1 MNGFKKL
8 ALAAAVSSVVGI
20 AGCGGS
26 SGGGS
31 TGGETVSGETISGTA
46 TAPGEEGTIASFTQP
61 SIFEVALNFVVAP
74 VAAAI
79 TGLNPVKGATVE
91 LIRVDDEGNQI
102 GDVLAQ
108 TATSTT
114 GNYKL
119 TLPQGVN
126 LAGNLVVRIT
136 GQNNKQLRAQV
147 VEKDVDINPVSEFV
161 LRKFIETG
169 ADLDQL
175 VVTDVVKLSGKVE
188 EFDLTAGANLDEM
201 FSTLESEVG
210 DFVESEVAVVAGG
223 KGEASTVAGDYR
235 SAAFALELHDAENH
249 SSGTYAHSLW
259 ASSFQLADGGEN
271 VVNVTLVDEDDLYGS
286 RGGPSLSSAE
296 WLNHE
301 SEFEEVNETF
311 DGILTQSGILAIQGE
326 FEEEIEEEE
335 GWRWPAV
342 TYNLVQ
348 AGERGLFF
356 VQPNEAS
363 VRYAVIDTNDD
374 GTPDALDPSQK
385 LGDEISRSFE
395 VFARQPTNFQSSDL
409 SGQFGRVYI
418 ASEITTGELILK
430 TEVNTITFDGN
441 GNFNYAEV
449 MEGHGH
455 QISLS
460 ASGPGYVPITD
471 PADTGTFVVDSSGD
485 ITEAGGE
492 PADGFLNDTGDFIVM
507 SGGDGE
513 LGSYSELDMTLMTKL
528 PTDSGPS
535 VAGKQYRLQLIS
547 MKLDTQ
553 ERFLLSSSKFNTFLT
568 MASETEGAI
577 SGSFLE
583 VEKTTLGGQLS
594 VSTDMVDGAE
604 ASASI
609 SANGATTIT
618 VGSSEG
624 STTLDGFFNA
634 DASLGLFALRWEPTE
649 GDPDELGLVILTE
662 TN

>member
-441 GNFNYAEV
+441 GNFNYA
-449 MEGHGH
+449 
-455 QISLS
+455 
-460 ASGPGYVPITD
+460 
-471 PADTGTFVVDSSGD
+471 
-485 ITEAGGE
+485 
-492 PADGFLNDTGDFIVM
+492 
-507 SGGDGE
+507 
-513 LGSYSELDMTLMTKL
+513 
-528 PTDSGPS
+528 
-535 VAGKQYRLQLIS
+535 
-547 MKLDTQ
+547 
-553 ERFLLSSSKFNTFLT
+553 
-568 MASETEGAI
+568 
-577 SGSFLE
+577 
-583 VEKTTLGGQLS
+583 
-594 VSTDMVDGAE
+594 
-604 ASASI
+604 
-609 SANGATTIT
+609 
-618 VGSSEG
+618 
-624 STTLDGFFNA
+624 
-634 DASLGLFALRWEPTE
+634 
-649 GDPDELGLVILTE
+649 
-662 TN
+662 

>member
-1 MNGFKKL
+1 MNCFKKL
-8 ALAAAVSSVVGI
+8 ALVAAISSVIGI

-26 SGGGS
+26 SSGS
-31 TGGETVSGETISGTA
+31 SSNGDTASGESISGTA
-46 TAPGEEGTIASFTQP
+46 TAPAGAVASFEQP
-61 SIFEVALNFVVAP
+61 SIFEFALNFIVAP

-79 TGLNPVKGATVE
+79 TGLEPIEGATVQ
-91 LIRVDDEGNQI
+91 LIRVDDDGSQV
-102 GDVLAQ
+102 GDVLAE
-108 TATSTT
+108 TVTSIT
-114 GNYKL
+114 GDYKL

-126 LAGNLVVRIT
+126 LAGNLIVRIQ
-136 GQNNKQLRAQV
+136 GPNKELRAQV
-147 VEKDVDINPVSEFV
+147 VEKEVDISPVSEFV

-188 EFDLTAGANLDEM
+188 EFNLAAGADLDAM
-201 FSTLESEVG
+201 FQTLESEVG
-210 DFVESEVAVVAGG
+210 DFVESEAAVAAGG
-223 KGEASTVAGDYR
+223 KGNAGTVAGNYR
-235 SAAFALELHDAENH
+235 SAAFAMELHDSENNGW
-249 SSGTYAHSLW
+249 GTYSHSLW
-259 ASSFQLADGGEN
+259 ASTFEFADGGEN
-271 VVNVTLVDEDDLYGS
+271 VVNVTLIDEDDLYGS
-286 RGGPSLSSAE
+286 RGGPSLSSAQ

-311 DGILTQSGILAIQGE
+311 NGILTQSGILAIQGE

-348 AGERGLFF
+348 VGEQGLFF

-374 GTPDALDPSQK
+374 GTPDALDPTQK

-395 VFARQPTNFQSSDL
+395 VFARQPANFQNSDL

-430 TEVNTITFDGN
+430 TEVNTMTFDGS
-441 GNFNYAEV
+441 GNFNYAAV

-460 ASGPGYVPITD
+460 ASGPGYASLTD
-471 PADTGTFVVDSSGD
+471 PADSGTFLIDSSGD

-492 PADGFLNDTGDFIVM
+492 PADGFINDAGDFIAM
-507 SGGDGE
+507 SGGDGA

-528 PTDSGPS
+528 AAGTAPT
-535 VAGKQYRLQLIS
+535 VEGKQYRLQLIS
-547 MKLDTQ
+547 MKLDSQ
-553 ERFLLSSSKFNTFLT
+553 ERFLLSSSKFNTFLS
-568 MASETEGAI
+568 MASETEGTI
-577 SGSFLE
+577 NGSFLE
-583 VEKTTLGGQLS
+583 VAKSSLGGEVS
-594 VSTDMVDGAE
+594 VTTDVVENAK
-604 ASASI
+604 AAVSI
-609 SANGATTIT
+609 NTNGATTIT
-618 VGSSEG
+618 IGSSDG

-634 DASLGLFALRWEPTE
+634 DASLGLFALRWEPTD
-649 GDPDELGLVILTE
+649 GDPDELGLVVLTA
-662 TN
+662 TK

>member
-210 DFVESEVAVVAGG
+210 D
-223 KGEASTVAGDYR
+223 
-235 SAAFALELHDAENH
+235 
-249 SSGTYAHSLW
+249 
-259 ASSFQLADGGEN
+259 
-271 VVNVTLVDEDDLYGS
+271 
-286 RGGPSLSSAE
+286 
-296 WLNHE
+296 
-301 SEFEEVNETF
+301 
-311 DGILTQSGILAIQGE
+311 
-326 FEEEIEEEE
+326 
-335 GWRWPAV
+335 
-342 TYNLVQ
+342 
-348 AGERGLFF
+348 
-356 VQPNEAS
+356 
-363 VRYAVIDTNDD
+363 
-374 GTPDALDPSQK
+374 
-385 LGDEISRSFE
+385 
-395 VFARQPTNFQSSDL
+395 
-409 SGQFGRVYI
+409 
-418 ASEITTGELILK
+418 
-430 TEVNTITFDGN
+430 
-441 GNFNYAEV
+441 
-449 MEGHGH
+449 
-455 QISLS
+455 
-460 ASGPGYVPITD
+460 
-471 PADTGTFVVDSSGD
+471 
-485 ITEAGGE
+485 
-492 PADGFLNDTGDFIVM
+492 
-507 SGGDGE
+507 
-513 LGSYSELDMTLMTKL
+513 
-528 PTDSGPS
+528 
-535 VAGKQYRLQLIS
+535 
-547 MKLDTQ
+547 
-553 ERFLLSSSKFNTFLT
+553 
-568 MASETEGAI
+568 
-577 SGSFLE
+577 
-583 VEKTTLGGQLS
+583 
-594 VSTDMVDGAE
+594 
-604 ASASI
+604 
-609 SANGATTIT
+609 
-618 VGSSEG
+618 
-624 STTLDGFFNA
+624 
-634 DASLGLFALRWEPTE
+634 
-649 GDPDELGLVILTE
+649 
-662 TN
+662 

>member
-1 MNGFKKL
+1 MNGFRKL
-8 ALAAAVSSVVGI
+8 ALVVAVSSVVGI

-26 SGGGS
+26 SSSGGG
-31 TGGETVSGETISGTA
+31 TTSGETISGTA
-46 TAPGEEGTIASFTQP
+46 TAPAGAVASFEQP
-61 SIFEVALNFVVAP
+61 SVFEIAVNFVVAP

-79 TGLNPVKGATVE
+79 TGLDPVEGATVE

-102 GDVLAQ
+102 GDVLA
-108 TATSTT
+108 TTSTSIT
-114 GNYKL
+114 GNYTL
-119 TLPQGVN
+119 TLPEGVN
-126 LAGNLVVRIT
+126 LAGNLLVRII
-136 GQNNKQLRAQV
+136 GQNNQQMRAQV
-147 VEKDVDINPVSEFV
+147 VEKEVDISPVSEFV

-175 VVTDVVKLSGKVE
+175 VVTDVIKLSGKVE
-188 EFDLTAGANLDEM
+188 EFNLAAGADLDTM
-201 FSTLESEVG
+201 FETLENEVG
-210 DFVESEVAVVAGG
+210 DFIESEVAVVAGG
-223 KGEASTVAGDYR
+223 SGDAGSVAGKYR
-235 SAAFALELHDAENH
+235 SAAFALELHDSEDN
-249 SSGTYAHSLW
+249 SWGTYAHSLW
-259 ASSFQLADGGEN
+259 ASTFEFEDGGEN
-271 VVNVTLVDEDDLYGS
+271 VVNVTLSDEDDLYGS
-286 RGGPSLSSAE
+286 RGGPSLSSAQ

-301 SEFEEVNETF
+301 SEFEEINETF

-326 FEEEIEEEE
+326 FEEEIGEED

-348 AGERGLFF
+348 AGDRGLFF

-363 VRYAVIDTNDD
+363 VRYAVIDTNGDSV
-374 GTPDALDPSQK
+374 PDALDPDQK

-395 VFARQPTNFQSSDL
+395 IFARQPTSFQDSDL

-418 ASEITTGELILK
+418 ASDITTDELRLK

-441 GNFNYAEV
+441 GNFNYAAV

-460 ASGPGYVPITD
+460 ASGPGYAPLTD
-471 PADTGTFVVDSSGD
+471 PEDTGTFVIDSSGD

-492 PADGFLNDTGDFIVM
+492 PADGFINDAGDFIVM

-513 LGSYSELDMTLMTKL
+513 LGGYSELDMTLMIKL
-528 PTDSGPS
+528 TSGPAPS
-535 VAGKQYRLQLIS
+535 VEGKQYRLQLIS

-577 SGSFLE
+577 NGSFLE
-583 VEKTTLGGQLS
+583 VEKVSLGGNVSVATDVVEGEVAS
-594 VSTDMVDGAE
+594 VSIG
-604 ASASI
+604 
-609 SANGATTIT
+609 ANGATTIT
-618 VGSSEG
+618 IDSTEG

-634 DASLGLFALRWEPTE
+634 DASIGLFALRWAATE

-662 TN
+662 TK

>member
-1 MNGFKKL
+1 MNGFRKL
-8 ALAAAVSSVVGI
+8 ALVAAISSVIGI

-26 SGGGS
+26 SGGS
-31 TGGETVSGETISGTA
+31 SSGGGTTSGETISGTA
-46 TAPGEEGTIASFTQP
+46 TAPAGAVASFEQP
-61 SIFEVALNFVVAP
+61 SVFEIALNFVVAP
-74 VAAAI
+74 AAAAI
-79 TGLNPVKGATVE
+79 TGLEPIEGATVE

-102 GDVLAQ
+102 GDVLA
-108 TATSTT
+108 TTSTSIT
-114 GNYKL
+114 GNYTL

-126 LAGNLVVRIT
+126 LAGNLIVRIQ
-136 GQNNKQLRAQV
+136 GPNQELRAQV
-147 VEKDVDINPVSEFV
+147 VEKEVDISPVSEFV

-188 EFDLTAGANLDEM
+188 EFNLAAGANLDAM
-201 FSTLESEVG
+201 FQSLENEVG
-210 DFVESEVAVVAGG
+210 DFIESEVAVAAGG
-223 KGEASTVAGDYR
+223 LGDAGTIAGNYR
-235 SAAFALELHDAENH
+235 SAAFALELHDSENN
-249 SSGTYAHSLW
+249 SWGTYAHSLW
-259 ASSFQLADGGEN
+259 ASTFEFADGGEN
-271 VVNVTLVDEDDLYGS
+271 VVNVTLADEDDLYGS
-286 RGGPSLSSAE
+286 RGGPSLVSAE

-326 FEEEIEEEE
+326 FEEEIGEED

-348 AGERGLFF
+348 AGDRGLFF

-363 VRYAVIDTNDD
+363 VRYAVIDTNGDSV
-374 GTPDALDPSQK
+374 PDALDPDQK

-395 VFARQPTNFQSSDL
+395 IFARQPTSFQDSDL

-418 ASEITTGELILK
+418 ASDITTDELRLK

-441 GNFNYAEV
+441 GNFNYAAV

-460 ASGPGYVPITD
+460 ASGPGYAPLTD
-471 PADTGTFVVDSSGD
+471 PEDTGTFVIDSSGD

-492 PADGFLNDTGDFIVM
+492 PADGFINDAGDFIVM
-507 SGGDGE
+507 SGGDGV

-528 PTDSGPS
+528 TSGPAPS
-535 VAGKQYRLQLIS
+535 VEGKEYRLQLIS

-568 MASETEGAI
+568 MGSETEGTI
-577 SGSFLE
+577 NGSFLE
-583 VEKTTLGGQLS
+583 VEKVSLGGNVS
-594 VSTDMVDGAE
+594 VTTDVVESE
-604 ASASI
+604 AATVSI
-609 SANGATTIT
+609 GANGATTIT
-618 VGSSEG
+618 IGSSEG

-634 DASLGLFALRWEPTE
+634 DASIGLFALRWAPTE

-662 TN
+662 TK

>member
-1 MNGFKKL
+1 MNGFRKL
-8 ALAAAVSSVVGI
+8 ALVVAVSSVVGI

-26 SGGGS
+26 SGGS
-31 TGGETVSGETISGTA
+31 SSSGGGTTSGETISGTA
-46 TAPGEEGTIASFTQP
+46 TAPAGAVASFEQP
-61 SIFEVALNFVVAP
+61 SVFEIALNFVVAP
-74 VAAAI
+74 AAAAI
-79 TGLNPVKGATVE
+79 TGLEPIEGATVE

-102 GDVLAQ
+102 GDVLA
-108 TATSTT
+108 TTSTSIT
-114 GNYKL
+114 GNYTL

-126 LAGNLVVRIT
+126 LAGNLIVRIQ
-136 GQNNKQLRAQV
+136 GPNQELRAQV
-147 VEKDVDINPVSEFV
+147 VEKEVDISPVSEFV

-188 EFDLTAGANLDEM
+188 EFNLAAGDNLDAM
-201 FSTLESEVG
+201 FRSLENEVG

-301 SEFEEVNETF
+301 SESEEVNETF

-418 ASEITTGELILK
+418 ASDITTDELRLK

-441 GNFNYAEV
+441 GNFNYAAV

-460 ASGPGYVPITD
+460 ASGPGYAPLTD
-471 PADTGTFVVDSSGD
+471 PEDTGTFVIDSSGD

-492 PADGFLNDTGDFIVM
+492 PADGFINDAGDFIVM

-513 LGSYSELDMTLMTKL
+513 LGGYSELDMTLMTKL
-528 PTDSGPS
+528 SSGPAPS
-535 VAGKQYRLQLIS
+535 VEGKQYRLQLIS

-577 SGSFLE
+577 NGSFLE
-583 VEKTTLGGQLS
+583 VEKVSLGGNVSVATDVVEGEVAS
-594 VSTDMVDGAE
+594 VSIG
-604 ASASI
+604 
-609 SANGATTIT
+609 ANGATTIT
-618 VGSSEG
+618 IGSTEG
-624 STTLDGFFNA
+624 ATTLDGFFNA
-634 DASLGLFALRWEPTE
+634 DASIGLFALRGAPTE

-662 TN
+662 TK